1 MSNFV
6 LVLACLTCAGH
17 ARRVQSHSQT
27 DQRTELSMLLEALNL
42 AAGFNPSVQQVR
54 SSVSRLASTRPR
66 QSPLM
71 KEDAGIQKAE
81 PTPKPADVSIN
92 PSTAGLTVDQDG
104 KNNMWSTQSSKMTF
118 KEEEKVGLQKYG
130 DLLGSVLIIALLLP
144 LFPIIFAGNEDQ
156 VGFQ

>member
-71 KEDAGIQKAE
+71 KEDAGIQKA
-81 PTPKPADVSIN
+81 TPKPADVSIN

>member
-17 ARRVQSHSQT
+17 ARRVQSPSQT
-27 DQRTELSMLLEALNL
+27 DPRAELSTLLEALNV

-54 SSVSRLASTRPR
+54 SSVGNLATTRSRQL
-66 QSPLM
+66 PLM
-71 KEDAGIQKAE
+71 EEDAGIQKA
-81 PTPKPADVSIN
+81 TPKPADVSIN

-118 KEEEKVGLQKYG
+118 AEEKTQLETLGP
-130 DLLGSVLIIALLLP
+130 LLGGLLLILLGLP
-144 LFPIIFAGNEDQ
+144 LLPVIFAGNEDQ
-156 VGFQ
+156 VGFEG